1 MSRTL
6 ITHIEVVLLT
16 WQHLPEELLRLSAE
30 WMFLEGRFYRIAQA
44 DLVGALTLELLGFF
58 EKLKEEERIT
68 DFCSRMIVAGQTD
81 EIEPVSSGQSKY
93 SELPDWIRP

>member
-6 ITHIEVVLLT
+6 ITHVEVVLLT

-30 WMFLEGRFYRIAQA
+30 WMFLEGRFYRIAQV
-44 DLVGALTLELLGFF
+44 DVMDALTLELLEFF
-58 EKLKEEERIT
+58 ERLKEEHRIT

-81 EIEPVSSGQSKY
+81 EIETIKSGQTKY
-93 SELPDWIRP
+93 SELPDWVRP